1 MRGGRTQ
8 TGRRRAASD
17 GDRPTPS
24 ASISGVVADCGRPR
38 RHERPRRASTAAAAA
53 AAAAADRQRQEEE
66 GADDVYRASDL
77 RAGKTVRAEEIPVAE
92 RAGAHGGA
100 AERHRDAGKTLI
112 LQV

>member
-38 RHERPRRASTAAAAA
+38 RHERPRRASTAAV